1 MNLDPR
7 TPMKPHRQLALA
19 GLVACTLVTACGRN
33 EQTSATAPA
42 PASAPA
48 VPASAPLPPRAA
60 QAFVQPAWLRE
71 RLPENT
77 VAYLRVPSVWG
88 LLSAPNGRPLDPAL
102 ASEPHARIVAALRE
116 AARKDK
122 IIADAGLAPTLTLLL
137 DELDGPL
144 EVAVVDGNAT
154 LNPASSTA
162 LLSAHLN
169 IASVAELNGRLASL
183 GEGFQPLKAPLDAE
197 GRGALVEAGY
207 VKFDAASRRLHAL
220 IGVTASPA
228 LLDQL
233 IDQLK
238 QTRPHRLHEV
248 ERQIDSSGQGLF
260 GWVNLKGMAGM
271 ASAQIPD
278 GPGAA
283 LQRDL
288 IGKTQSVAFGWGT
301 VDGRGRLQ
309 VRQEAPGA
317 RLLSYLAAKQYRA
330 DVKVAGKPRWAVS
343 LMLPDAERLTA
354 FENNLAADFGESA
367 AKEYRDFIAMLG
379 QQYGF
384 VPADWLKLLG
394 PELIG
399 FEDAS
404 GRFSALRVNDRDGLY
419 RKLDELGQRFG
430 WRRETLKV
438 GGTEVQHLT
447 IPGLPVN
454 QGEPQADATGK
465 ASPDLALLALYT
477 RINTHFYW
485 VESGSWLIFGEVPQA
500 LADRAASA
508 LDADLGDWLKR
519 SQRYA
524 PESALLGFSAA
535 TRNAQREVY
544 YAYLGGLQLLGD
556 ALGARISL
564 ADLPSASALKLPV
577 DGAIGLALE
586 ATPDRVGLTIGYEQ
600 TPVEVLMAGDG
611 SALTG
616 LMVAGIVA
624 AVAIPAYDDYAVRAQ
639 VAAVLADSEPLK
651 QAVTAYYAKHKKLPK
666 SDEDLT
672 MEYEADSAKYLEGYG
687 IDGGAIVLY
696 FGDEATDAI
705 KGLSLLLTPHVGA
718 DGKLVWVCGNASPP
732 AGAKALV
739 EATEY
744 TTDIPPK
751 YLPAK
756 CR

>member
-1 MNLDPR
+1 
-7 TPMKPHRQLALA
+7 MKNNRRFVLA
-19 GLVACTLVTACGRN
+19 GFVACVVLFAACGKN
-33 EQTSATAPA
+33 EQASTSTPASVPASSPASTPAA
-42 PASAPA
+42 PAS
-48 VPASAPLPPRAA
+48 VPLPPRAA

-71 RLPENT
+71 RLPEHT

-122 IIADAGLAPTLTLLL
+122 AIAAAGLAPALTLLL
-137 DELDGPL
+137 DEVDGPL
-144 EVAVVDGNAT
+144 EVAVVDGGGT

-183 GEGFQPLKAPLDAE
+183 GAGGQLLKAPLDAE
-197 GRGALVEAGY
+197 GRGTLVEAGH
-207 VKFDAASRRLHAL
+207 VKFDAASQRLYAL
-220 IGVTASPA
+220 AGVTASPA

-233 IDQLK
+233 IGQLK
-238 QTRPHRLHEV
+238 QARPHRLHEV
-248 ERQIDSSGQGLF
+248 ERQIDGSGQGLF
-260 GWVNLKGMAGM
+260 GWVNLKGLTGM
-271 ASAQIPD
+271 ASAQMPNE
-278 GPGAA
+278 PGAA
-283 LQRDL
+283 LVRDL
-288 IGKTQSVAFGWGT
+288 LDKSQSVAFGWGT

-309 VRQEAPGA
+309 IRLEAPGA
-317 RLLSYLAAKQYRA
+317 RLLGYLAAKRYRA
-330 DVKVAGKPRWAVS
+330 DVKTAGKPRWTVS
-343 LMLPDAERLTA
+343 LMLPDAERLAA
-354 FENNLAADFGESA
+354 FESNLVADFGEPA
-367 AKEYRDFIAMLG
+367 ARDYRDFIAMLG

-384 VPADWLKLLG
+384 VPGEWLKLLG

-404 GRFSALRVNDRDGLY
+404 GRFSALRLNDRDGLY
-419 RKLDELGQRFG
+419 RKLDEFGQRFG

-438 GGTEVQHLT
+438 GGVEVQHLA
-447 IPGLPVN
+447 IPGMAPS
-454 QGEPQADATGK
+454 QGEPSADPTDAATRE
-465 ASPDLALLALYT
+465 LALVALYT
-477 RINTHFYW
+477 RMNTHLYW

-500 LADRAASA
+500 LADRAAA
-508 LDADLGDWLKR
+508 APDTDLGDWLKR
-519 SQRYA
+519 SQGYA
-524 PESALLGFSAA
+524 PESALLGLSAV

-577 DGAIGLALE
+577 DGAVGLALE
-586 ATPDRVGLTIGYEQ
+586 TTPDRVGLTVGYEQ

-616 LMVAGIVA
+616 LMVAGIA
-624 AVAIPAYDDYAVRAQ
+624 AAIAIPAYDDYAVRAQ
-639 VAAVLADSEPLK
+639 VASVLADSEPLK
-651 QAVTAYYAKHKKLPK
+651 QAVAAHYAEHGSLPK

-696 FGDEATDAI
+696 FGDEAADAI
-705 KGLSLLLTPHVGA
+705 KGLALLLTPHVGA
-718 DGKLVWVCGNASPP
+718 DGRLVWVCGNASPP
-732 AGAKALV
+732 AGATALV

-744 TTDIPPK
+744 TTDIPAK
-751 YLPAK
+751 YLPAH